1 MITLIIL
8 VALVAIGWV
17 VSVKSYDYEVI
28 GTIVAVLSGIYLLV
42 HLACIGLSSYDYEMF
57 VVKRNAFSETLK
69 SARENGNEYETAAI
83 VKEVANFN
91 TELASTKYN
100 NKTIFLDQ
108 YIDDRFDSLTPIK

>member
-8 VALVAIGWV
+8 VALFAIGIV
-17 VSVKSYDYEVI
+17 ISKKSYDYDILGAVMFVTSGVLLLIHTPVI
-28 GTIVAVLSGIYLLV
+28 CLK
-42 HLACIGLSSYDYEMF
+42 SYEYNMF

-91 TELASTKYN
+91 TELASNKYN

-108 YIDDRFDSLTPIK
+108 YIDDRFDLLEPIK